1 MENAAPRGQTV
12 IFVNKRKDGDELV
25 DILTGKLS
33 SKVGRIATIHSA
45 LAGKSNKAQP
55 DYERRNVA
63 MRCQVIRELKTRAV
77 EVLLATD
84 VFARG
89 IDAPEIT
96 TVINLDMPVNNGT
109 GELDTYCHRIGR
121 CGRQGRPGI
130 AISLVQESEEHQMLA
145 AIKYKFQKELPSWV
159 EKDETGAPVE
169 AAVKEIKNVLDDGSE
184 FGYNTLEMINGLWE
198 TFSAKIKGEQS
209 PLPSPSLAES
219 GDKLGPEFD
228 RLTIAGPSVCNNFTA
243 PDDEQKC
250 TTCNFSW
257 LEHIR
262 EYNPDE
268 EVIDITT
275 SEQVLT
281 VDELA
286 EKLDVA
292 PGGIINAATSN
303 SEEQDFDALGLPR
316 HAVDAIFSS
325 WPQIT
330 RPSEIQISAIPEIL
344 KGNHIIAQ
352 APTGTG
358 KSLAFVISILS
369 NINRDSNHVQAIC
382 LSPTKDLAFQTLE
395 DWFKPLIASGGFG
408 DIRAHICV
416 GGFEKPPM
424 SPQGRINQHIL
435 VGTPDCI
442 YNMMNARKKPFEPQ
456 HVKFICLDE
465 ADDLVRGEG
474 ASTKL
479 GSTKQIIR
487 SINPRGRESP
497 CQILCFSATFPVSL
511 TEHLKESIIPPSSVR
526 K

>member
-1 MENAAPRGQTV
+1 MVQ
-12 IFVNKRKDGDELV
+12 
-25 DILTGKLS
+25 IL
-33 SKVGRIATIHSA
+33 
-45 LAGKSNKAQP
+45 
-55 DYERRNVA
+55 
-63 MRCQVIRELKTRAV
+63 
-77 EVLLATD
+77 
-84 VFARG
+84 
-89 IDAPEIT
+89 
-96 TVINLDMPVNNGT
+96 
-109 GELDTYCHRIGR
+109 
-121 CGRQGRPGI
+121 
-130 AISLVQESEEHQMLA
+130 
-145 AIKYKFQKELPSWV
+145 
-159 EKDETGAPVE
+159 
-169 AAVKEIKNVLDDGSE
+169 
-184 FGYNTLEMINGLWE
+184 
-198 TFSAKIKGEQS
+198 
-209 PLPSPSLAES
+209 
-219 GDKLGPEFD
+219 
-228 RLTIAGPSVCNNFTA
+228 
-243 PDDEQKC
+243 
-250 TTCNFSW
+250 
-257 LEHIR
+257 
-262 EYNPDE
+262 
-268 EVIDITT
+268 
-275 SEQVLT
+275 
-281 VDELA
+281 
-286 EKLDVA
+286 
-292 PGGIINAATSN
+292 
-303 SEEQDFDALGLPR
+303 
-316 HAVDAIFSS
+316 
-325 WPQIT
+325 
-330 RPSEIQISAIPEIL
+330 AIPEISD
-344 KGNHIIAQ
+344 GNHIIAQ